1 MTAPWNET
9 TLPTLLSNSKLEGTF
24 NADEFGLFYQ
34 CLPSK
39 TYRLSGEKCS
49 GGKNSKV
56 RWTGMAAASGTGE
69 KLEMFVIGKSKK
81 PRCFKNVKQIL
92 CRYRA
97 QKKSWIT
104 GVLFEEWVRKL
115 DSFFRAQSRK
125 VSLLIDNC
133 PTHPE
138 IKNLTNINLTFLP
151 PNTTSVLQP
160 VDQAVIRSLRAH
172 YRKKFVQ
179 IKLFRRLVFF
189 NQ

>member
-1 MTAPWNET
+1 MSLACSTSAYHLKLTAY
-9 TLPTLLSNSKLEGTF
+9 LEKSVLEARWT
-24 NADEFGLFYQ
+24 
-34 CLPSK
+34 
-39 TYRLSGEKCS
+39 
-49 GGKNSKV
+49 V

-104 GVLFEEWVRKL
+104 GVLFEEWARKL
-115 DSFFRAQSRK
+115 DSSFRAQSRK

-133 PTHPE
+133 PTHIE
-138 IKNLTNINLTFLP
+138 IKNLRNINLTFLP

-160 VDQAVIRSLRAH
+160 VDQGVIRSLRAH

-189 NQ
+189 KQ